1 MGGVRWERCWKAL
14 GGCRCH
20 LSHNLGDL
28 FDQKYG
34 YEQLPLHSLPQRE
47 PLTGHIPQEVLAR
60 PTRPG
65 ARAILLLHSM
75 LISWQS
81 PSLVLTVFETS
92 NCEVL
97 TTSLQQVNFYCKK
110 YHYFET

>member
-60 PTRPG
+60 PHQ
-65 ARAILLLHSM
+65 ARS
-75 LISWQS
+75 QS
-81 PSLVLTVFETS
+81 HPAAPFHAYLMAKSLSGLNS
-92 NCEVL
+92 I
-97 TTSLQQVNFYCKK
+97 
-110 YHYFET
+110 